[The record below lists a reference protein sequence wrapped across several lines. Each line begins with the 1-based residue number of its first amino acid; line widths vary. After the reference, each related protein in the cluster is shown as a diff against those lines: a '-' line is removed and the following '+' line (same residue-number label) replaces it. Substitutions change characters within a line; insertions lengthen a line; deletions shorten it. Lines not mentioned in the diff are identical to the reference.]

1 MIWEVKPHHD
11 IQEVLLI
18 HQKAFTDERGGFLK
32 GFNKTG
38 PFEDFEIR
46 QINIVDTQDA
56 YTIRGLHFQKDEF
69 AESKVFRV
77 LKGKALFACIDVRKD
92 SKTYGI
98 FVSTMLDAPEKTIL
112 VPRGFATGYLT
123 LEANTQAYYLSDNDY
138 YPEAE
143 GGVRYNDP
151 KLKAVWPEGK
161 FKVSEKD
168 LQWSDL

>member
-1 MIWEVKPHHD
+1 MIWEVKPHQA
-11 IQEVLLI
+11 IKEVLLI
-18 HQKAFTDERGGFLK
+18 NQKAFVDERGGFLK

-38 PFEDFEIR
+38 PFEEFDIR
-46 QINIVDTQDA
+46 QINIVDTKDA
-56 YTIRGLHFQKDEF
+56 FTIRGLHYQQDEF

-77 LKGKALFACIDVRKD
+77 LKGKALFACIDVRKNSD
-92 SKTYGI
+92 TYGI
-98 FVSTMLDAPEKTIL
+98 YAATMLDAPEKTVL

-123 LEANTQAYYLSDNDY
+123 LVPDTQAFYLSDNDY
-138 YPEAE
+138 FPEAE

-151 KLKAVWPEGK
+151 KLIAAWPEGN